1 MRMPSRETGREDRP
15 RLLATPSAV
24 GTMRSP
30 RRGAAMVLVVACL
43 ATFSLIALAMLRGS
57 LASRGQLRS
66 EHHLRQAGL
75 LLDAT
80 VARAEARYAAGGLA
94 AFSAVD
100 DMQEVPADEITGT
113 APARL
118 SLSLDEEQGQWLL
131 TVVCTYP
138 ATGPR
143 AVRRSRVVVLPAPTP
158 APSEPDDSPSPEP
171 ASTQSSPEETLP

>member
-1 MRMPSRETGREDRP
+1 M
-15 RLLATPSAV
+15 
-24 GTMRSP
+24 
-30 RRGAAMVLVVACL
+30 VVACL

-75 LLDAT
+75 LLDAA
-80 VARAEARYAAGGLA
+80 VARAEARYATGGLA
-94 AFSAVD
+94 AFSAMD
-100 DMQEVPADEITGT
+100 DVQDVPADEITGT

-118 SLSLDEEQGQWLL
+118 NISLDEEQGQWHL

-138 ATGPR
+138 SEGPR

-158 APSEPDDSPSPEP
+158 APAEQDGSPSTETFP
-171 ASTQSSPEETLP
+171 TQPSPEETVP